1 MYGDITLMTINSDEI
16 LDIVD
21 RSDSVIGQKRRSE
34 VYAAGMANFRVV
46 NAFLINSNGQLWL
59 PRRSAQKRIFPLGLD
74 MSMGG
79 HVESGESYEAAFRR
93 ELNEELNLDL
103 DRLCWR
109 QLGKL
114 TPHEDHVS
122 AFMTVYEISSD
133 STPQFNR
140 DDFIEA
146 FWLMPEEALTRI
158 EQGEFAKD
166 DLPILIR
173 QFYATLNQDFEARLY
188 GTAVFTAVFDD
199 IV

>member
-1 MYGDITLMTINSDEI
+1 MTMDFDEI

-21 RSDSVIGQKRRSE
+21 LSDSIIGQKRRSE
-34 VYAAGMANFRVV
+34 VYAAGMTNFRVV
-46 NAFLINSNGQLWL
+46 NAFLINASGQLWI
-59 PRRSAQKRIFPLGLD
+59 PRRSAKKRIFPRCLD
-74 MSMGG
+74 MSVGG

-103 DRLCWR
+103 DGLCWR

-146 FWLMPEEALTRI
+146 FWLMPEEALARI

-166 DLPILIR
+166 DLPVLIR
-173 QFYATLNQDFEARLY
+173 RF
-188 GTAVFTAVFDD
+188 FTTRN
-199 IV
+199 

>member
-1 MYGDITLMTINSDEI
+1 MHGDITLMTMDFDET

-21 RSDSVIGQKRRSE
+21 MSDSIIGQKRRTE
-34 VYAAGMANFRVV
+34 VYAAGMTNFRVV
-46 NAFLINSNGQLWL
+46 NAFLINASGQLWI
-59 PRRSAQKRIFPLGLD
+59 PRRSAKKRIFPRCLD
-74 MSMGG
+74 MSVGG

-103 DRLCWR
+103 DGLCWR

-146 FWLMPEEALTRI
+146 FRLMPEEALARI

-166 DLPILIR
+166 DLPVLIR
-173 QFYATLNQDFEARLY
+173 RF
-188 GTAVFTAVFDD
+188 FTTRH
-199 IV
+199 